1 MKPKESDWKK
11 FRNSLEK
18 WRETYLKR
26 KNNEIRSI
34 LEDNNLNETE
44 KFWNIVDFQK
54 KESKILRDCLNNF
67 SRSNML
73 VHMAIMKKY
82 GMICKEDIEEFSE
95 ELQKLLEDF
104 ERI

>member
-11 FRNSLEK
+11 FRNSLDK
-18 WRETYLKR
+18 WREHYLKR

-54 KESKILRDCLNNF
+54 KESKILRDCLNDF
-67 SRSNML
+67 SRSNMFL
-73 VHMAIMKKY
+73 HMALMKKY
-82 GMICKEDIEEFSE
+82 KMISKEDIEEFSE
-95 ELQKLLEDF
+95 ELKESLENF